1 MKSCRID
8 YFEILKDVSTIK
20 IAFGQAD
27 SVKIKF
33 TSIGGIGGG
42 GGGGGG
48 LTSSFAVH
56 CPPGL

>member
-1 MKSCRID
+1 MKSCIND
-8 YFEILKDVSTIK
+8 CFEILNDNSFK
-20 IAFGQAD
+20 IAFGQVD
-27 SVKIKF
+27 SVSVKF

>member
-1 MKSCRID
+1 MNKSCLQ
-8 YFEILKDVSTIK
+8 EIS
-20 IAFGQAD
+20 FGQAD
-27 SVKIKF
+27 SVGVKF

>member
-1 MKSCRID
+1 MID
-8 YFEILKDVSTIK
+8 YFGKMKLLSK
-20 IAFGQAD
+20 IGFGQVY
-27 SVKIKF
+27 SVSVKF